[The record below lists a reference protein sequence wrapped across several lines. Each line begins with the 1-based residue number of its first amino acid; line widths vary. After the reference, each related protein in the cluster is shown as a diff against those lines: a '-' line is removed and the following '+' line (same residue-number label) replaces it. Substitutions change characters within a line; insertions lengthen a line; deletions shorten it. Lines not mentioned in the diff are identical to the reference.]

1 MTTADPQQPSTPDSR
16 SYAAL
21 RYPASRIYLGGA
33 ALAMMADSIEHV
45 ISYWIIF
52 DKFQSPSLA
61 GFAVIAHWVPFLI
74 GSIWAGALADRFD
87 PRRIIQAGMA
97 CFMFVSLG
105 WGILFA
111 TDSLEKWH
119 AVILLI
125 VHGFAGVL
133 WAPAGQ
139 VLIHDVVGGRQL
151 QSAIRLLA
159 TSRTLGLLLGPAVGG
174 ALLLIVGPTIGI
186 FLNVLI
192 YLPLTL
198 WLIKNPKEVNTGRS
212 PTGVA
217 MKTFR
222 DLFETIRQI
231 SGIPVVFSMSVL
243 AGLAATFVGNAYEPQ
258 MPEFARALGI
268 PELGRHLLEWF
279 PYTFAEGVTIDPV
292 TGQITVLSDATLQA
306 LFYSMLL
313 AANAIGALTA
323 GIVLE
328 AKSMLPAKT
337 RTSFILGM
345 LWAAAIF
352 GFAASPYY
360 VLSFALMVC
369 AGFLD
374 LSFNSM
380 TRTLAQLNSPP
391 EMRGRAIGV
400 FNVGALGCRTFSG
413 FTVGFGGG
421 MIGIH
426 LSLMLSAAVM
436 LVAMIVLFAWAKQ
449 RNVLKQG

>member
-125 VHGFAGVL
+125 IHGFAGVL

-198 WLIKNPKEVNTGRS
+198 WLIRNPKEVNTGRS
-212 PTGVA
+212 PTGAA
-217 MKTFR
+217 MKTFG

-268 PELGRHLLEWF
+268 PELGRYFVEWF

-292 TGQITVLSDATLQA
+292 TGQISVLSDATLQA

-360 VLSFALMVC
+360 VLSFVLMVC

-380 TRTLAQLNSPP
+380 TRTLAQLNSPS

-426 LSLMLSAAVM
+426 FSLMLSAAVM